1 MAKAQGFDDP
11 SLEIPAAW
19 EALMEKILRW
29 FDNQQYPV
37 WAPFNLHST
46 RSAKKANK
54 ERTYLVSV
62 ASEWG
67 LLDAATKAQWATAA
81 DFGTLNN
88 YQLFTSDYSY
98 RRKNNL
104 SLPGTPNAF
113 HQLMGISWQNPDPLA
128 TCRLRRD
135 CKDLEGQVT
144 IAFNYEKTEYNPTTD
159 KPFSFLATLYYF
171 EDGLNKTETHEWSAG
186 AGNKAW
192 QAVSET
198 FGTAG
203 RKYFHLTIL
212 WYLDGYD
219 AKINIDRLLVSD
231 VNGDIY
237 RECWQFKAGKTWEY
251 DNLYR
256 KEGWLFTPQY
266 HVPYFEVA
274 YLG

>member
-1 MAKAQGFDDP
+1 MSKAQGYDDP

-19 EALMEKILRW
+19 EALIEKVLRW
-29 FDNQQYPV
+29 YDDQVYPV
-37 WAPFNLHST
+37 WCPFFGHKT
-46 RSAKKANK
+46 RSAKARNAAK
-54 ERTYLVSV
+54 TYLPTV
-62 ASEWG
+62 ATAWG
-67 LLDAATKAQWATAA
+67 LLNQATKDLWHTAS
-81 DFGTLNN
+81 DFGTLNR

-98 RRKNNL
+98 RKKNNL

-113 HQLMGISWQNPDPLA
+113 HQLFGMRWQNPDPLA

-144 IAFNYEKTEYNPTTD
+144 IAFNYEKTEIAPTGD
-159 KPFSFLATLYYF
+159 KAFSFLATLYYF
-171 EDGLNKTETHEWSAG
+171 EGGENKTETHEWSAP
-186 AGNKAW
+186 AGNVAW
-192 QAVSET
+192 ASVSET

-219 AKINIDRLLVSD
+219 AKVDLDRLLVSD

-237 RECWQFKAGKTWEY
+237 RECWQFKAGKTWSY

-256 KEGWLFTPQY
+256 KEGWLFTPEF
-266 HVPYFEVA
+266 HVPYFEVV